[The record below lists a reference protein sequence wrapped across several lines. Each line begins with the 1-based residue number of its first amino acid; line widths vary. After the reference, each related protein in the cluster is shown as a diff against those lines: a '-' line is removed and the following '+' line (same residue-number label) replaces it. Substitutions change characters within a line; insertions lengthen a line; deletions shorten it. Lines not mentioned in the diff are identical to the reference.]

1 MSYLRST
8 YRSSR
13 YSEGLSDDSSYTR
26 SSGRTASSLDSE
38 FSSSMSASRRAA
50 RTTSYGT
57 DDSSYPTTTVRR
69 SSRLGSS
76 TFDDDDFGTSVRSGR
91 TARLLSRDDD
101 DLGIT
106 SSISR
111 RSYTGTSDTRK
122 SSISSLTESSH
133 DTSSSR
139 ALRRLK
145 DEDAEE
151 YTSKRSKLSSRTSS
165 SDISGSHSTMSYSS
179 RRISGSM
186 ESSELGSSSY
196 LKASKFTY
204 SDSGAS
210 ETRPEVSAVGEVY
223 EAIMA
228 YKPLSGDEEGVPL
241 KEGQEVEVL
250 DTSMPRKWRIRTK
263 STHTGVTVEG
273 CVPSCYLEKKEG
285 ATVEQALSPKDKE
298 SLAKREAVV
307 KELVETE
314 EDFSRDMQ
322 YVVNNYLKEMENP
335 SMPKELKEQKDVLF
349 SNFKDI
355 SDFHNT
361 ELIKGVQ
368 YNASEPAKLGVTFLR
383 LERDFD
389 KHVKYCAE
397 APRAQDLLAS
407 GPLKE
412 YFDEFSKR
420 VSDDKSLSDHLKLPI
435 QRINDYQLLLKELIK
450 YTQRLKED
458 ASDLQRALDFMQAI
472 PQRAHDLQQT
482 LAQEPSTPKWSRVLK
497 DTGEMEIREQK
508 ESLSEELKT
517 SKAVSSCIEETT
529 VAEASSTKEVRHERT
544 ESKSAESSKSSET
557 TAKVDIVEGFEAYQ
571 EATTATSAIADSLR
585 STSMTSLDA
594 SAKDSSE
601 KPKFLKSVRGLTC
614 AERDDVTLECEI
626 ASTET
631 PKVTWLKDNTNLA
644 DSPHIQQKSDGG
656 KYSLVIN
663 GITVEDS
670 GMYTVLASNSTGT
683 ASCSAPVYVKTGL
696 TVSKGDS
703 RPTSPGGTVLPHAPV
718 FKVKL
723 KDTELL
729 QGTSVRFELVV
740 RGCPEPEVTVY
751 KNGKILKDDD
761 RVKVVFENKE
771 VFEIVIDHIDFQDAG
786 EYSCVA
792 VNSEGRDET
801 TGRITVTKDKILFQ
815 GLGDDELEELSAMS
829 PPPKSPAFRW
839 FKDGHEF
846 EASERFQVA
855 FDDAEDTL
863 SLVFQHV
870 TPEDA
875 GLYTCVASTSSGKI
889 SCSAELTVQG
899 SIIKKAPEAPT
910 ITATLTDVEA
920 NEGSSAMLELK
931 VAGYPKPEI
940 LWKHDGEVIE
950 AGGRY
955 RFLYEDEETITLVIK
970 NVQKSDAGTYSVTA
984 KNELGSADTKCKLIV
999 HSPAAFKK
1007 ELKDVSVM
1015 TDQPLKL
1022 DVEVQGTPSPDV
1034 KWYKDGQALSD
1045 NGRVKILHPTED
1057 KHELVIDRAQ
1067 AEDSGNYS
1075 CVIKNS
1081 TGTQTGFSAVSVNA
1095 APKILKKLE
1104 NYEACQTE
1112 TVSFTTKFSGNPKP
1126 DVCWLKDGEKVTVDG
1141 RKHKVQE
1148 EEANVC
1154 TLVIEDTQKED
1165 VGEYTVRIANDYG
1178 TVEDSASLTIIQ
1190 KPKFTKKLSDVEC
1203 EDGDLNIKLTVV
1215 VEGAPAPKIKWL
1227 FNDEEISENKDYSF
1241 QSVEESGEHTLVIKK
1256 AKPELAGKVTCEA
1269 KNPSGKDACSG
1280 SVSVKSKPKIIKGLE
1295 DVDVEVGQDA
1305 TFSVKLA
1312 DAKDVN
1318 VSWLKDGDELTIDGD
1333 HLYVKSE
1340 ADASFTLRIKDVRPE
1355 DAGKYGCVAK
1365 NKYGEDSS
1373 TGRLGTMSKPKFL
1386 ETLVDEEVSEEQ
1398 VATFSA
1404 EVVGSPTPTVKWL
1417 HKGKEIHENEYYEM
1431 FIDEEN
1437 YMLKVKNPQRSLAG
1451 EYTCVA
1457 ENKCGKESSSAK
1469 LAVHCKPEI
1478 IEGMKD
1484 IEGEVGETVSF
1495 TVKVSGSPAPEV
1507 VWNHNGEEVTVD
1519 ATVKITEDAPAYT
1532 LAFDGLTITLAGD
1545 YECVA
1550 TNIYGEASTAGKL
1563 TVKYKPKFEKRPE
1576 DTVVYTGEECV
1587 FEAVVSGVPTP
1598 DVQWLKD
1605 GQPISYDDR
1614 VKATSHKDVYR
1625 LVVKGCKLS
1634 DASTYTCTAKN
1645 DVGSASCQADLKVKC
1660 AEDSEA
1666 PTFIRRMTDTLA
1678 VIGDKARLEVRVAGK
1693 PKPTVTWYKDGE
1705 EVTESRRI
1713 KIREDDDTHSITL
1726 DDVVA
1731 EDEAKYSC
1739 TAVNEKGE
1747 AEDSA
1752 ALTVKEPVA
1761 PSIDGLSD
1769 ETVSIGLV
1777 AKFEAIVTGLPAP
1790 EVEWL
1795 KDGVK
1800 VKGSDNVVLSSDTE
1814 SGSHTLV
1821 IRRTGEDDF
1830 GKYTCRATNS
1840 AGSAEADAQLNMKGE
1855 APTFVKELTDAKV
1868 SKGDDA
1874 TFSARI
1880 KGYPTPTATWIL
1892 NEKEIVDSENV
1903 EIACKGELYTLKI
1916 RGVDAST
1923 VGTVICKAK
1932 NSAGQASSEAT
1943 LSLEV
1948 TSPVIQKELP
1958 SHVDVTEG
1966 EPLKLESKVGG
1977 EPLPDVKW
1985 LKDGKP
1991 VVPDEHIKL
2000 EQSPDGNVAL
2010 MIENAKPEDAGKYS
2024 LVATNEKGD
2033 AGSASDVAVT
2043 PEEAIT
2049 PRAAPVKPS
2058 FAEGITPAKVEEGKP
2073 FKLEVKA
2080 AGDEPLEIEWLKDG
2094 LPVTPDEHVK
2104 IQKCPDGK
2112 SVLSVDEAR
2121 PSDAGKYEAVAKNDA
2136 GDATTDG
2143 DVKVIPEEAAKQ
2155 KAAPVKPSFTEG
2167 VKPTVIEEGK
2177 PFKLAVKATG
2187 DEPLEIEW
2195 LKDGVPVTPDEHVKI
2210 QKGPD
2215 GTSVLRVDDARP
2227 SDVGKYAAVAKNDAG
2242 DAKTEGDVK
2251 AAPAPAK
2258 EGPKFL
2264 SGLQDTDVKEGEPLR
2279 LAAKV
2284 QSDTPFTPKWLK
2296 NGKPITPDG
2305 RTRCEQTP
2313 DGTVI
2318 LVIED
2323 AKPEDAGSYQ
2333 LVVANEDGETATG
2346 GDVAVHPEELSKPKP
2361 GLVKPK
2367 FTQGISPTMFTEG
2380 KPAKLQVE
2388 CIGSQPINIQW
2399 TKDGIPVEPSQHIK
2413 IEAGPDGTSALIID
2427 NAVPSDAGRYAAL
2440 ATNEAGEANTEGKAL
2455 VTPAVSLSGMK
2466 PEFTLEVKGA
2476 NLLEGQPLN
2485 LVGKVKSDTPFTV
2498 KWLKDGE
2505 ELTPSDRISVTQ
2517 EPDGTVVLSIEHV
2530 HPDDSGKY
2538 VCVATNPEGRTR
2550 SAGVVEVA
2558 ELPKS
2563 KPEIVDELKPAAFKE
2578 GEPGKLEAKVTGE
2591 PLPDVKWIKDGHELP
2606 DDGRIRSTT
2615 SPGGDV
2621 VLSIDPVKPDDAGKY
2636 SLVAANDQG
2645 ECRTT
2650 APVVVN
2656 QPPIF
2661 KKPLE
2666 PVEVVEGYPARLDT
2680 KLTGEP
2686 VPDTE
2691 WKKDGEPLIPDGDKV
2706 VETKTPEG
2714 DVALVI
2720 PKARPEDSGTY
2731 SCKAKNPFGDTETKA
2746 PLKVVGADTTGQPEE
2761 KPKVSPLDDVNV
2773 LEGEPFAFES
2783 KVTGTPLPEVKWYLD
2798 DQPVLPSDNIH
2809 ATFDGRKAR
2818 LSVKKSHP
2826 SHAGVFECRAM
2837 NPVGKASSC
2846 GTASVTGMSKPKFT
2860 KRLSDMEA
2868 PHNQPLQL
2876 QCRVT
2881 GHPEP
2886 EVTWYYNEKPIE
2898 PGLKYSMTRDG
2909 DLCGLTIPWPRDK
2922 DSGVYKCRAKNP
2934 LGEDW
2939 CDAKVS
2945 VRDKAERGEPPSF
2958 VKRLNNLDTPEGST
2972 AKFTACIAGT
2982 PFPEVKWFKD
2992 GEELPLTNRHRVE
3005 VEPNGL
3011 LRLIIRDVRPE
3022 DAGEYRASIYNPHG
3036 SDSSIGSLRLEI
3048 PVGRRKQRPTAD
3060 RYPSYE
3066 KPEPSSPLESKPP
3079 ELNGYEPYP
3088 GGRYTHEPPS
3098 SPHDRRDL
3106 PQPSPYEPVERMHEP
3121 GDVTQPSAYKPVEPH
3136 DRGDLPELYPQ
3147 KPDERPRDR
3156 DYPPAHLIR
3165 ERPRSLDAKAPS
3177 SPYDEPYEREEAPR
3191 APHEK
3196 PYGRDDQATRPV
3208 YDKPYE
3214 RDEEAPRSQYEKP
3227 RDRDAEQPP
3236 RAPYDRPSERGD
3248 QRPHLG
3254 YEKPYERD
3262 EEAPRSPYEK
3272 PRDRDAEQ
3280 PPRTPYDRPSERGDQ
3295 GPRPGYEKPYERDE
3309 EAPRSPYEKPR
3320 DRDVLSDQ
3328 PPRTPYDRPS
3338 ERGDQGPRLGYEKP
3352 YERDEEA
3359 PRSPYEKPRDR
3370 DAEQPPRT
3378 PYDRPSE
3385 RGDQGPRPRYEE
3397 PYEGSKEAPR
3407 SPYEKPRERDAV
3419 PEFATGKPYDKP
3431 VELSRKEPS
3440 PSRPYRTPGDT
3451 DRVTNVPSRTPYD
3464 KPEERAKGAPDASRV
3479 PQYERPDKTDR
3490 EPYTSKPYGR
3500 PGDRDGIS
3508 EPSRSPYEA
3517 PDDQRDRYE
3526 RPSDVP
3532 SSRPDVDHHKTV
3544 PSEAPSRKPYD
3555 RPDAYEAPSRPQYEK
3570 TDVGGPHLDRRPD
3583 DRKPDDRHD
3592 ERNGIPGSEPYARE
3606 TEPYDYR
3613 TFPDVGRPYE
3623 KPEGQGWVPQPTP
3636 HRDDR
3641 YKRPPH
3647 KPYDRPYDR
3656 EPTDIPSYKPFDRP
3670 EDHRDLY
3677 EPRDRPH
3684 DYANDYQPADRPSDH
3699 DRYHRP
3705 VPHMHSDIPPV
3716 HGGDYTP
3723 LPTFKPFDRP
3733 DVSMPYRGH
3742 PPISE
3747 FEPPTYERPRHI
3759 CEYEPYYTGVPSPL
3773 SDTPHIRRM
3782 SDRHVTIG
3790 WTPSI
3795 PRAPRVPVT
3804 YILEMASHPD
3814 GEWHPYQT
3822 GIKDTQLDVRGLEP
3836 FKDYRFRV
3844 KVANKHGVSA
3854 PSPHV
3859 VAHRSQLRG
3868 EPPVPKDFKPKD
3880 YEIEHPP
3887 LDKHGSP
3894 PRFLRRE
3901 EDVIYG
3907 IRGHPVSIEFW
3918 VYGHPQPD
3926 VTWHFKD
3933 TKLEK
3938 GGRYDSLQDRNGQVT
3953 LFITRMTEENVGSYT
3968 CCAVNEHGE
3977 AMKSIYLDLAEEPVF
3992 TKRLEPTTI
4001 MVHRGGQL
4009 QCRVIGKP
4017 YPKIKW
4023 YKDWHPIADSSRTNI
4038 IWEAPDVCTMTL
4050 NESISRDAGLYSCSA
4065 SNIAGTASCS
4075 ATLTIEES
4083 EDEFAFKTYRQPRV
4097 VKPRSKLFEEYYDI
4111 GDELGRGTQGITY
4124 HAVERE
4130 SGKSYG
4136 VKAMHGTG
4144 RFKDWMRHELDMMGQ
4159 LCHPKLLRLWDA
4171 FETKQ
4176 SMSLITDLCGGG
4188 ELLDNIT
4195 SRDKLS
4201 EHEIANYIRQVLE
4214 GLNHMH
4220 SQNIAHLGLTLGDV
4234 LVTHINGDTIKIGDF
4249 SLATRLHKNKDFI
4262 QEYGHPEF
4270 VAPEIAHK
4278 RPATLS
4284 SDMWSV
4290 GVMTYILLSGI
4301 SPFLGQNDRE
4311 TLKNVQNGKINFL
4324 DDSFAEVSDDA
4335 RDFIGKLLVFE
4346 PSERLNVKAAL
4357 DHPWLKIA
4365 EVPDKGDSL
4374 SNIDRLRDYHK
4385 KWKSWYANASC
4396 RRCYRRRPLESCFTH
4411 PSRMIYPPDE
4421 VYTPPESP
4429 AREIGRTKV
4438 KPSQFDET
4446 YAEKVTREPID
4457 IRSESNYQGGP
4468 DTYLLQLRDVDFPL
4482 RLREYLRVGAK
4493 RSPSLA
4499 ANLRE
4504 KHWGGFQAFE
4514 HSERNTYPQ
4523 VVVRERRKFVDV
4535 MDEEIDDEK
4544 KGLSTRTMPLRLQR
4558 EVGSLGYTHQQL
4570 EHLKQEA
4577 MKGKRPV
4584 EMTTETAP
4592 YFREKIQDCVIRE
4605 NDEAVFKC
4613 FAVGNPPPQYSW
4625 FRNDGLLIESSR
4637 IQFKKS
4643 PDGRIE
4649 LHLNPG
4655 KAYDVGVFKCVARN
4669 ARGTTVCHARLRVGG
4684 RPGRPEHPVCE
4695 QCSSNQIYVHW
4706 CNPKYEGNSRTLYFC
4721 LEMRET
4727 GATEW
4732 TKVSENITHEFWVV
4746 HDLKPST
4753 SYEFR
4758 VSAKNQFGW
4767 SEVSIPSDPCT
4778 TEPEGSTQK
4787 IKISRAH
4794 KFQQDMAERGQEA
4807 GVGAENGTAIDYSR
4821 EDNPVQLATGGVQ
4834 ELYNFVSEVYVGRY
4848 GGVVNGWAKEQK
4860 CSASLKAVIASSD
4873 IESSAKREYEILKSL
4888 SHERVVSLMTASFH
4902 DGLVILGLE
4911 RLPGVDILT
4920 YLTLRHQY
4928 NEDTVARIIKQVLDA
4943 VEYLHFRGMC
4953 YVELQP
4959 DNVVMTD
4966 EHTCNVKLV
4975 DFGSAQFISRPVCE
4989 RPQAGSL
4996 EYLPPEVLKDQE
5008 LSPATDIW
5016 GVGVLLYILVS
5027 GCSPFL
5033 GADDEDTRNNI
5044 LYVRYHF
5051 DKLYKEA
5058 STEVTRFL
5066 MMLFKR
5072 RPEKRPTVAECLENK
5087 WLLPS
5092 EFMLRKREHSVFT
5105 SSRLQEFAAEFHSKK
5120 TKADTREKL
5129 VKLLGTSFSR
5139 SVSLDT
5145 DVIEE
5150 Y

>member
-585 STSMTSLDA
+585 STSMTSLDEIMSLSSIPEDESVYLTA

-3066 KPEPSSPLESKPP
+3066 KP
-3079 ELNGYEPYP
+3079 
-3088 GGRYTHEPPS
+3088 
-3098 SPHDRRDL
+3098 
-3106 PQPSPYEPVERMHEP
+3106 
-3121 GDVTQPSAYKPVEPH
+3121 
-3136 DRGDLPELYPQ
+3136 
-3147 KPDERPRDR
+3147 
-3156 DYPPAHLIR
+3156 
-3165 ERPRSLDAKAPS
+3165 
-3177 SPYDEPYEREEAPR
+3177 
-3191 APHEK
+3191 
-3196 PYGRDDQATRPV
+3196 
-3208 YDKPYE
+3208 
-3214 RDEEAPRSQYEKP
+3214 
-3227 RDRDAEQPP
+3227 
-3236 RAPYDRPSERGD
+3236 
-3248 QRPHLG
+3248 
-3254 YEKPYERD
+3254 
-3262 EEAPRSPYEK
+3262 
-3272 PRDRDAEQ
+3272 
-3280 PPRTPYDRPSERGDQ
+3280 
-3295 GPRPGYEKPYERDE
+3295 
-3309 EAPRSPYEKPR
+3309 
-3320 DRDVLSDQ
+3320 
-3328 PPRTPYDRPS
+3328 
-3338 ERGDQGPRLGYEKP
+3338 
-3352 YERDEEA
+3352 
-3359 PRSPYEKPRDR
+3359 
-3370 DAEQPPRT
+3370 
-3378 PYDRPSE
+3378 
-3385 RGDQGPRPRYEE
+3385 
-3397 PYEGSKEAPR
+3397 
-3407 SPYEKPRERDAV
+3407 
-3419 PEFATGKPYDKP
+3419 
-3431 VELSRKEPS
+3431 
-3440 PSRPYRTPGDT
+3440 
-3451 DRVTNVPSRTPYD
+3451 
-3464 KPEERAKGAPDASRV
+3464 
-3479 PQYERPDKTDR
+3479 
-3490 EPYTSKPYGR
+3490 
-3500 PGDRDGIS
+3500 
-3508 EPSRSPYEA
+3508 
-3517 PDDQRDRYE
+3517 
-3526 RPSDVP
+3526 
-3532 SSRPDVDHHKTV
+3532 
-3544 PSEAPSRKPYD
+3544 
-3555 RPDAYEAPSRPQYEK
+3555 
-3570 TDVGGPHLDRRPD
+3570 
-3583 DRKPDDRHD
+3583 
-3592 ERNGIPGSEPYARE
+3592 
-3606 TEPYDYR
+3606 
-3613 TFPDVGRPYE
+3613 
-3623 KPEGQGWVPQPTP
+3623 
-3636 HRDDR
+3636 
-3641 YKRPPH
+3641 
-3647 KPYDRPYDR
+3647 
-3656 EPTDIPSYKPFDRP
+3656 
-3670 EDHRDLY
+3670 
-3677 EPRDRPH
+3677 
-3684 DYANDYQPADRPSDH
+3684 
-3699 DRYHRP
+3699 
-3705 VPHMHSDIPPV
+3705 
-3716 HGGDYTP
+3716 
-3723 LPTFKPFDRP
+3723 
-3733 DVSMPYRGH
+3733 
-3742 PPISE
+3742 
-3747 FEPPTYERPRHI
+3747 
-3759 CEYEPYYTGVPSPL
+3759 GVPSPL